1 MPITNLTAAAFA
13 DFTNRSTPVLLDFYA
28 TWCDPCKRMGETL
41 KEISTARPT
50 LPVGKIDV
58 DAEPTLANAW
68 VVQKLPT
75 LVLLQNGEIAHRWTG
90 ETPADAILT
99 AVDSASLSPTENAI
113 ETAPTNQ
120 ATPPEPPLFWNGTL
134 SPHLYNAA
142 IPDLPDGTSPVSP
155 EWPMW

>member
-13 DFTNRSTPVLLDFYA
+13 DFTNRATPVLVDFYA
-28 TWCDPCKRMGETL
+28 TWCDPCQRMGETL
-41 KEISTARPT
+41 QEIAAARPT

-58 DAEPTLANAW
+58 DAEPTLASAW
-68 VVQKLPT
+68 FVHKLPT
-75 LVLLQNGEIAHRWTG
+75 LVLLQNGEVAHRWTG

-99 AVDSASLSPTENAI
+99 AVDSAGLTPTEQAVTNS
-113 ETAPTNQ
+113 APT

-142 IPDLPDGTSPVSP
+142 IPDLPDGSSPVSP